1 MLRET
6 AVDAIRNAARQRGP
20 EQVMVTLILL
30 SLSRPEQKSILD
42 VLEQILPPEQH
53 GPSALKSYAELIRS
67 QISLL
72 EPSDE

>member
-1 MLRET
+1 MLREI

-53 GPSALKSYAELIRS
+53 GPSALQSYPELIRS

>member
-30 SLSRPEQKSILD
+30 SLSRPEQK
-42 VLEQILPPEQH
+42 
-53 GPSALKSYAELIRS
+53 
-67 QISLL
+67 
-72 EPSDE
+72 